1 VHCLGT
7 QLNLR
12 EDGTIANQQSTLVRP
27 GIPVPPESSAVHHLI
42 DEDLAGAP
50 PLMEVF
56 ELFKDADAYVAHNAD
71 FERSFLGPLL
81 GDATWVC
88 TYKAALRIWPDLP
101 AHNSQA
107 LRYRLGLVNPFS
119 IDRRTL
125 SPHRALSDAIVTA
138 AVFTEVLKHAKWGDL
153 VQWSSEAA
161 LLSVLRFGKHR
172 GERFDTVP
180 ADYLEWLA
188 GGTHDMR
195 EQVRFSARYWLG
207 RRTAE
212 TAIEPAAA

>member
-50 PLMEVF
+50 PLME
-56 ELFKDADAYVAHNAD
+56 LFKDADAYVAHNAD

-88 TYKAALRIWPDLP
+88 TYKAALRIWPTC
-101 AHNSQA
+101 
-107 LRYRLGLVNPFS
+107 
-119 IDRRTL
+119 RRT
-125 SPHRALSDAIVTA
+125 T
-138 AVFTEVLKHAKWGDL
+138 T
-153 VQWSSEAA
+153 
-161 LLSVLRFGKHR
+161 
-172 GERFDTVP
+172 
-180 ADYLEWLA
+180 
-188 GGTHDMR
+188 
-195 EQVRFSARYWLG
+195 
-207 RRTAE
+207 RR
-212 TAIEPAAA
+212 